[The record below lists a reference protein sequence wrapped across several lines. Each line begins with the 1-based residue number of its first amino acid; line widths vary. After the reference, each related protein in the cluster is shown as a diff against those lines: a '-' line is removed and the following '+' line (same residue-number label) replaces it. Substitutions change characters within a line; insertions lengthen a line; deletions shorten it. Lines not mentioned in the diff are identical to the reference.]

1 MLRNIVNLS
10 RLDQIR
16 YQSPNIFQGGT
27 KLFGKSTSRQ
37 NYVQQWSSNSFS
49 FSYIKSLSKRYTKT
63 KTILCLSRPHQNQH
77 LEFAS
82 AFHQNRIKKYIEA
95 TSILRPSTLGKKEYI
110 EMTQILSSS
119 KFHRT
124 KYVKTTSIFHP
135 SKLRWY
141 DVNVLLIEITQKK
154 YIKMLWKFVIISS
167 LTYWRNIDIQFDV
180 DLLWCFHKKVNQVV
194 HSFNKTVHFS
204 DVKICSHFCKCTIF
218 LGVSEHH
225 SKRNKLSIKAAE
237 ISEQHWSYWNKSS
250 RWRSLEK
257 LLLSND
263 YLLLINTFLVKYF
276 LKIIPI

>member
-1 MLRNIVNLS
+1 
-10 RLDQIR
+10 
-16 YQSPNIFQGGT
+16 
-27 KLFGKSTSRQ
+27 
-37 NYVQQWSSNSFS
+37 
-49 FSYIKSLSKRYTKT
+49 
-63 KTILCLSRPHQNQH
+63 
-77 LEFAS
+77 
-82 AFHQNRIKKYIEA
+82 
-95 TSILRPSTLGKKEYI
+95 
-110 EMTQILSSS
+110 MTQILSSS

-154 YIKMLWKFVIISS
+154 YIKMLWTFVIISS
-167 LTYWRNIDIQFDV
+167 LTYWRNIDIQFGV

-276 LKIIPI
+276 LKIIPF